1 MKTVKNGSNTDF
13 QIKIGDKYV
22 TIASLV
28 PWFISEH
35 FHKYELYFYYYG
47 EEYTKGT
54 YACQHINGNV
64 SMTVWLEKYERWE
77 DFIRRI
83 SKIISKKLYIIG
95 NSILD
100 EIKSIE
106 SIEERT
112 Y

>member
-13 QIKIGDKYV
+13 QIKIGNKYV
-22 TIASLV
+22 TIACLV
-28 PWFISEH
+28 PWFISDH

-47 EEYTKGT
+47 EEYNKGT
-54 YACQHINGNV
+54 YACQHKNGNE
-64 SMTVWLEKYERWE
+64 SMTVWLEEYECWE

-83 SKIISKKLYIIG
+83 NKIISKKLYVIG

-106 SIEERT
+106 SIDRRA